1 MVMLT
6 REMRT
11 FCITMVRNKN
21 RPAWMVNYAEK
32 QVGGRWKRRQN
43 LFWNMERAQEF
54 LERVKREALNGAKI
68 VLGTD
73 RALHGDALRAAR
85 LITEAG
91 LPSGSLTVGVQLL
104 IECRSD
110 QEKRK
115 GEFLEPRDRKV
126 DLSPRSYLAL
136 AHEARES
143 QMGIGDLLNGIVWG
157 HIEERSRQAVQERE
171 KKRLGKAGS
180 GFSSEVG
187 VG

>member
-11 FCITMVRNKN
+11 FHITMVTNKN

-54 LERVKREALNGAKI
+54 LERVKREALNGTKI

-85 LITEAG
+85 LVTEAG

-104 IECRSD
+104 IECRSS
-110 QEKRK
+110 QEKRR
-115 GEFLEPRDRKV
+115 GGFLEPRDRKV

-136 AHEARES
+136 AHEARGA
-143 QMGIGDLLNGIVWG
+143 QMSIGDLLNGIVWS
-157 HIEERSRQAVQERE
+157 HIEERSRRALQERGE
-171 KKRLGKAGS
+171 QRPD
-180 GFSSEVG
+180 
-187 VG
+187 

>member
-1 MVMLT
+1 
-6 REMRT
+6 
-11 FCITMVRNKN
+11 
-21 RPAWMVNYAEK
+21 MVNYAEK

-104 IECRSD
+104 LECRSD

>member
-1 MVMLT
+1 MLT

-54 LERVKREALNGAKI
+54 LERVKREALNGEKI

-73 RALHGDALRAAR
+73 RALHRDALRAAR
-85 LITEAG
+85 LVTEAG

-104 IECRSD
+104 IECRSSQD
-110 QEKRK
+110 RRGGKFQEPKNRQV
-115 GEFLEPRDRKV
+115 ELNPRA
-126 DLSPRSYLAL
+126 YLGL
-136 AHEARES
+136 VHEARQS
-143 QMGIGDLLNGIVWG
+143 GMSLTDLVSGIVWS
-157 HIEERSRQAVQERE
+157 HIEERSR
-171 KKRLGKAGS
+171 
-180 GFSSEVG
+180 
-187 VG
+187 

>member
-1 MVMLT
+1 
-6 REMRT
+6 
-11 FCITMVRNKN
+11 
-21 RPAWMVNYAEK
+21 
-32 QVGGRWKRRQN
+32 
-43 LFWNMERAQEF
+43 MERAQEF

-104 IECRSD
+104 LECRSD